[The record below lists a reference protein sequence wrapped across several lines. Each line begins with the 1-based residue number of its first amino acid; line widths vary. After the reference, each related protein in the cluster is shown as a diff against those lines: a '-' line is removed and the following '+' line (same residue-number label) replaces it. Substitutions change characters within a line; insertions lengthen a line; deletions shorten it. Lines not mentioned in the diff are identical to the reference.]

1 MTLLEMQKIL
11 GEILVEIQNKDLSPE
26 ARALVIEKAQNSAK
40 IAKQMINSADI
51 ILRSDKL
58 CARSDR
64 INRVV
69 GE

>member
-11 GEILVEIQNKDLSPE
+11 GEILAEIQDKNLSPE
-26 ARALVIEKAQNSAK
+26 ARALIVEKAQNSAK

-51 ILRSDKL
+51 ILRADKM
-58 CARSDR
+58 CARHDR
-64 INRVV
+64 IDKVV